1 MTVLISGA
9 NIYRNKHFEK
19 ADLLVVDGKI
29 ADISPNISRNSGI
42 TVYNFNECYI
52 FPGFVDVHVH
62 LREPGFVYKED
73 IYTGTLAA
81 THGGFTHV
89 CCMPNLNPVPDSR
102 QNILPLLDAIRNKAV
117 IDVRPYGALTVG
129 EKGEKLSDIQEL
141 CDSVIAF
148 SDDGRGVQSDETMKS
163 AMQLVKKC
171 GKILA
176 AHCEVNEL
184 IRGGY
189 IHDGEYARMHNHKGI
204 CSECEWRQIERDIKL
219 AKQTKVKYH
228 VCHISAKESV
238 SLIREAKHDGVD
250 ITCETAPHYLIF
262 NDCDIQEDAR
272 FKMNPPI
279 RSESD
284 RLALI
289 DGIKDGT
296 VDMIATDHAPHSAQ
310 EKSAGLEK
318 SHMGVVG
325 LETSFAAMYTH
336 LVKPGIITLERLM
349 ELLHD
354 NPKERFDVGND
365 IEIGNPADFCV
376 FSLKDSFKVNP
387 DDFLSKGRATP
398 FDSMTLYGKNML
410 TMLNDKIVYSSLGDE

>member
-81 THGGFTHV
+81 AHGGFTHV

-189 IHDGEYARMHNHKGI
+189 IHDGEYARLHNHRGI

-219 AKQTKVKYH
+219 AKQTRVKYH

-318 SHMGVVG
+318 SLMGVVG

-354 NPKERFDVGND
+354 NPKKRFDVGND
-365 IEIGNPADFCV
+365 IEIGSPADFCV

-398 FDSMTLYGKNML
+398 FDSMTM
-410 TMLNDKIVYSSLGDE
+410 